1 MAMSSRARWLWLLAA
16 LSAGTTRGD
25 VRQVILP
32 AATTVSS
39 PAGARAGFSA
49 SCGTRSLDS
58 HVYPYVR
65 VVRIDERTHTLI
77 HEPDITSSERAWQL
91 PAVAIDARGNLG
103 GVLVGGGSS
112 FPTVA
117 GLIVRP
123 AQPTPVT
130 PRGVASRLRRPA
142 TLR

>member
-91 PAVAIDARGNLG
+91 PAVAIAAISAASSSAV
-103 GVLVGGGSS
+103 VL
-112 FPTVA
+112 
-117 GLIVRP
+117 
-123 AQPTPVT
+123 
-130 PRGVASRLRRPA
+130 ASRRSRGSLCGLHNRRP
-142 TLR
+142 